1 MDGRGLNNDQ
11 ISLVIM
17 LFAVGEIVGKVSIA
31 AIGDNL
37 PFQRIYVLAA
47 SMLLGTAA
55 LSFMA
60 FVYTLEQ
67 MIALAVGKNRLG
79 RLVQILKDTGHY
91 W

>member
-37 PFQRIYVLAA
+37 PFQRIYVVVA

>member
-1 MDGRGLNNDQ
+1 MDGRGLNSDQ

-31 AIGDNL
+31 AIGDSL
-37 PFQRIYVLAA
+37 PFQRIYVVVA

-60 FVYTLEQ
+60 FVHTLEQ
-67 MIALAVGKNRLG
+67 MMALAVGKNRLG
-79 RLVQILKDTGHY
+79 RLVQILKDTGHC